1 MDNSDQRHPLTP
13 AQIHQLMSVIAGMES
28 VKEAGANS
36 SPPPTDEEIQQFLDY
51 VGMGVVNSQ
60 RVEYEENRQNVPEPP
75 RRNKQACQYFWR
87 RHYLSIIQEDEEEHN
102 DATPGSS
109 RQASRP
115 GSTYEN
121 QMSRLSRVIGAL
133 SPVNVS
139 DRSNADTEPR
149 ETRGSWGSEMS
160 LESMTSINSI
170 LSEEGSITSNGS
182 FESNS
187 DRPLNHHGE
196 SGEVRRPPQSLSSL
210 LENVLPPSN
219 TPDSM
224 LRECESPSLMR
235 LSRADSEPEEASLS
249 SVAKFKMGSKFKQSI
264 QQIEELKRK
273 GKREL
278 KEFSDK
284 MFQKDIVSKNDLSR
298 VEHQDSNFC
307 SQSPYCSSK
316 DLTNN
321 PLNVTSALP
330 LDADERVSNE
340 VNLFWSLCSP
350 FPKNICVFSIYSPII
365 RIALI

>member
-1 MDNSDQRHPLTP
+1 MEEAGHQLSP
-13 AQIHQLMSVIAGMES
+13 AQLHQLMSVIAGMES
-28 VKEAGANS
+28 VKEAQGETAG

-51 VGMGVVNSQ
+51 VGCGVINSQ
-60 RVEYEENRQNVPEPP
+60 RLEYEEERQSAQAPEPP

-87 RHYLSIIQEDEEEHN
+87 RHYLSIIQEDDEEHHE
-102 DATPGSS
+102 TPG
-109 RQASRP
+109 ASRP

-121 QMSRLSRVIGAL
+121 NLSRLSRVIGAL
-133 SPVNVS
+133 SPVSTGLQEKENQ
-139 DRSNADTEPR
+139 
-149 ETRGSWGSEMS
+149 TRGSWGSQS

-170 LSEEGSITSNGS
+170 LSEEGSMTSNGS
-182 FESNS
+182 FDSNS
-187 DRPLNHHGE
+187 DRPLNHPGE

-298 VEHQDSNFC
+298 VEHQDSNFS
-307 SQSPYCSSK
+307 SQSPNCSSK

>member
-1 MDNSDQRHPLTP
+1 MEEAGHQLSP
-13 AQIHQLMSVIAGMES
+13 AQLHQLMSVIAGMES
-28 VKEAGANS
+28 VKEAQGEAG

-51 VGMGVVNSQ
+51 VGCGVINSQ
-60 RVEYEENRQNVPEPP
+60 RLEYEEERQSAAQAPEPP

-87 RHYLSIIQEDEEEHN
+87 RHYLSIIQEDDEEHHE
-102 DATPGSS
+102 TPG
-109 RQASRP
+109 ASRP

-121 QMSRLSRVIGAL
+121 NLSRLSRVIGAL
-133 SPVNVS
+133 SPVSVGLQ
-139 DRSNADTEPR
+139 EK
-149 ETRGSWGSEMS
+149 EHQTRGSWGSQS

-170 LSEEGSITSNGS
+170 LSEEGSMTSNGS
-182 FESNS
+182 FESSS

-196 SGEVRRPPQSLSSL
+196 GGEVRRPPQSLSSL

-224 LRECESPSLMR
+224 IRECESPSVMR
-235 LSRADSEPEEASLS
+235 LSRAESEPEEASLS

-278 KEFSDK
+278 KGFSDK
-284 MFQKDIVSKNDLSR
+284 VFQKDIVSKNDLSSR
-298 VEHQDSNFC
+298 VDHQDCIFS
-307 SQSPYCSSK
+307 SQSPNCSSK

-321 PLNVTSALP
+321 PLNVTRALP

-340 VNLFWSLCSP
+340 VNLFWSLCSSLSQEYLC
-350 FPKNICVFSIYSPII
+350 FLHLYSPII